1 MALAGA
7 ASPAVP
13 GAPPRRPAAFEP
25 VDGKENDGGPHLG
38 PVADKG
44 LVYLIPPPA
53 QRGQAGGGDENA
65 YQGAQAQVAWVAPVD
80 SQAPLGGKE
89 QGPGDLRPNPQGSR
103 RQAGIHNQIHRA
115 GAQAETK
122 ADRIATP
129 GILAA

>member
-7 ASPAVP
+7 PSPAVP
-13 GAPPRRPAAFEP
+13 GAPPRRPAASEP

-65 YQGAQAQVAWVAPVD
+65 YQGPQAVLDWVASVD
-80 SQAPLGGKE
+80 ARAPLGGTE
-89 QGPGDLRPNPQGSR
+89 QGPGDLPRNPQSSR
-103 RQAGIHNQIHRA
+103 RQAGIHQQIHRA
-115 GAQAETK
+115 GAQPETN
-122 ADRIATP
+122 ATRLATP